1 MAVHHEFF
9 MYRGGVYRAS
19 QPNLRVEGYHSVR
32 LIGWGEEPM
41 PNGPPVKYWVRIFL
55 PLDLDHPA
63 ARRSAC
69 RLMLSKLINERAGGP
84 AAVFRCAKT
93 INNKIYLYESLM
105 LVCI

>member
-41 PNGPPVKYWVRIFL
+41 PNGPPVKYWVRILLKGLFIRLNLRYAIAKPARSPL
-55 PLDLDHPA
+55 PPK
-63 ARRSAC
+63 
-69 RLMLSKLINERAGGP
+69 MLKFDS
-84 AAVFRCAKT
+84 
-93 INNKIYLYESLM
+93 
-105 LVCI
+105 